1 MAYQISLND
10 EEYSI
15 LAEEA
20 ARSGSGKQP
29 EEFLHEII
37 QRLRSSSQ
45 VRRPLT
51 LRELAEKQ
59 YREGKISHIPTKEPL
74 TEEEREALEQSA
86 QWFAEGKPLSE
97 MIIEDR
103 GPY

>member
-10 EEYSI
+10 QDYEI
-15 LAEEA
+15 LAAEA

-29 EEFLHEII
+29 EEFLHDVI
-37 QRLRSSSQ
+37 QRLQPPSQ
-45 VRRPLT
+45 AKHPMT
-51 LRELAEKQ
+51 LRELVEKQ
-59 YREGKISHIPTKEPL
+59 YREGKISHIPTREPL

-86 QWFAEGKPLSE
+86 QWFAGGKPLSE

>member
-1 MAYQISLND
+1 MMSDQISLSN
-10 EEYSI
+10 EEYRI
-15 LAEEA
+15 PAVEA
-20 ARSGSGKQP
+20 ARSGLDPK
-29 EEFLHEII
+29 
-37 QRLRSSSQ
+37 RLLRKRSPFAQ
-45 VRRPLT
+45 
-51 LRELAEKQ
+51 ELMERQ
-59 YREGKISHIPTKEPL
+59 YLEGKISHIPTKEPL